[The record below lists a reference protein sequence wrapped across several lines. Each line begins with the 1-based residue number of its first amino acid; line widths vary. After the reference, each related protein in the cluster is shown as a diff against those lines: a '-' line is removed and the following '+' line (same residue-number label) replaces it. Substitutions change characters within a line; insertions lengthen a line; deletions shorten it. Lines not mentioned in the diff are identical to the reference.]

1 MPQLMENTFL
11 KSDLVDT
18 IHFLEN
24 LSIKEPLDKQ
34 RFFRSLQTAM
44 PSFPDVVCTRKLLP
58 LIAAALSYGGAP
70 AIALGSLLKVPHCH
84 SLFQQRCRVS
94 AAPLPHPPGHP
105 SLIHE
110 VLQKPSLSRGHL
122 SLCPC

>member
-44 PSFPDVVCTRKLLP
+44 PSLAR
-58 LIAAALSYGGAP
+58 
-70 AIALGSLLKVPHCH
+70 
-84 SLFQQRCRVS
+84 QRR
-94 AAPLPHPPGHP
+94 
-105 SLIHE
+105 
-110 VLQKPSLSRGHL
+110 SR
-122 SLCPC
+122 